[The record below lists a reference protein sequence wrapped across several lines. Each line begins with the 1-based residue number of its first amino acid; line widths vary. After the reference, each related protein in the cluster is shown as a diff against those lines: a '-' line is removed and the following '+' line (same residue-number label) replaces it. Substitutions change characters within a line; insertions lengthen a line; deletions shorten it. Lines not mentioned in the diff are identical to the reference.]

1 MTYFIGQS
9 LRSDDGI
16 KTDVSLPIFECK
28 NHGNN
33 GIEGKLLIDNNYY
46 ELLFLITETN
56 AHHLFDVSINI
67 LGYFSFFLAY
77 LKKIIR

>member
-1 MTYFIGQS
+1 MTYFNGQL
-9 LRSDDGI
+9 LRSDEGI
-16 KTDVSLPIFECK
+16 KIDASLSIFECK
-28 NHGNN
+28 NHSSN
-33 GIEGKLLIDNNYY
+33 GIEGKLLVDNNYY
-46 ELLFLITETN
+46 EFLFLITEAN